1 VRLEELLR
9 PHAAVTIVGLAKNVG
24 KTPS

>member
-9 PHAAVTIVGLAKNVG
+9 PHAAVTIVGLAKNAG